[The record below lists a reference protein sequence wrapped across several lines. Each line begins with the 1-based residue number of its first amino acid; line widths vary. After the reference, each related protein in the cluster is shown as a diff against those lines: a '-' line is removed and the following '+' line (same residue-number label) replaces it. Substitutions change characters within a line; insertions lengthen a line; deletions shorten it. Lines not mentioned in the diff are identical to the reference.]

1 MDGMLTQDEIN
12 ALLTGM
18 DGGSSNGPAG
28 SNIRPGPLCCQIL
41 LRRML

>member
-18 DGGSSNGPAG
+18 DGGSSGFNAIVESVARMARTGYYAG
-28 SNIRPGPLCCQIL
+28 
-41 LRRML
+41 